1 VSISVDMGIMC
12 SEAVALTF
20 VLMKKCGGRY
30 MSRYDRMVFIYSR
43 IL

>member
-1 VSISVDMGIMC
+1 MSISVDTGIMC

-20 VLMKKCGGRY
+20 VLMEKCGGMY
-30 MSRYDRMVFIYSR
+30 LSRCDRVVFIYSR